1 MSIHNLTEEKLN
13 SLIEGYRNMSSSDIK
28 AKSMLTHLLDEKD
41 KRMTGYYD
49 ITKKA
54 CHCHDGSLVPIWA
67 IRNNCKKWE
76 LYGISVVHGQGD
88 ADHNN
93 KIIPDEFDEVI
104 ALNSFSGKSY
114 IVLRKDTKWGLIELK
129 DNSTAQCEWKIISN
143 FVHESYND
151 LLTDMQINKASS
163 TFFIE

>member
-13 SLIEGYRNMSSSDIK
+13 SLIERYRNMSSSDIK
-28 AKSMLTHLLDEKD
+28 EMSMLTDLLDEKD

-49 ITKKA
+49 VTKKA

-143 FVHESYND
+143 FVHENYND
-151 LLTDMQINKASS
+151 LLTIHQIVIVPYA
-163 TFFIE
+163 